1 MQYKL
6 RNKIHVRMHL
16 VALVLVVLLNI
27 WCTPRTTIYGF
38 GTFLRV
44 RLRVRVT
51 TRGAAS
57 DCARGAGLPFFDS
70 AFGGASSWLACRPI
84 AW

>member
-6 RNKIHVRMHL
+6 QNKIHVRMCL
-16 VALVLVVLLNI
+16 VTLVLVVLLNI
-27 WCTPRTTIYGF
+27 WCTPRTTIFGF
-38 GTFLRV
+38 GTFLHL

-57 DCARGAGLPFFDS
+57 D
-70 AFGGASSWLACRPI
+70 
-84 AW
+84 